1 MNHPKLQTNAHQ
13 LKHHP
18 NLHTI
23 PALPLSFIQHHR
35 SKTPNLPVDKRFK
48 TGEEKCGREASG
60 RGRAAVFGG
69 PDKVRQMVAPA
80 HSSHLTVEG
89 ALLHIQLCT
98 RGNSA
103 QQKQRK
109 EKKKKSK
116 GMQKRK
122 KKKKIYH
129 DKNNTK

>member
-13 LKHHP
+13 LKHPP

-35 SKTPNLPVDKRFK
+35 SKTPNPPVDKRFK
-48 TGEEKCGREASG
+48 TGKEKCWREA
-60 RGRAAVFGG
+60 RAPGRAAVFGG

-89 ALLHIQLCT
+89 ALVHIALCT
-98 RGNSA
+98 RGNNA
-103 QQKQRK
+103 HKKQRR
-109 EKKKKSK
+109 
-116 GMQKRK
+116 RK
-122 KKKKIYH
+122 K
-129 DKNNTK
+129 